1 MAPPLRR
8 LRPYLALPALL
19 ASGLLALGACS
30 PPEDPAPPLPPA
42 VETAVVAPDGSG
54 GGLTVSGA
62 LERQREMNLSFRV
75 GGVMTALAVDAGD
88 PVSAGQVLARIDPAA
103 VNARVTQATADLERA
118 RRDLRRDEALFAQ
131 GYVSTQRLEDR
142 RTAVTAAQAA
152 YDAAAFDGRWSRLVA
167 PASGV
172 VLERLAQAGEVLQP
186 GQPVLRVADLSSP
199 LVLRVPVA
207 DRDIGRVSVGQ
218 EVKAMIDS
226 LPGEAL
232 TGRVARVGQGADP
245 RTGAVM
251 VEIEVPSR
259 PNLRSGLTAKAV
271 FPAASGAQDVVRA
284 PAEAVIEASG
294 QKAYVFRLRGDR
306 VTRTQVVFL
315 GFDGDHARLRGL
327 AAGDRVV
334 TAGGGFL
341 SDGERVRIA
350 DASALTGALK

>member
-8 LRPYLALPALL
+8 LRSPTALSALL
-19 ASGLLALGACS
+19 ASGLLVLGACS
-30 PPEDPAPPLPPA
+30 PAGDPAPPPPPA
-42 VETAVVAPDGSG
+42 VETALVEPDGSG

-75 GGVMTALAVDAGD
+75 GGVMTALTVDAGD
-88 PVSAGQVLARIDPAA
+88 PVSSGQVLARIDPAA
-103 VNARVTQATADLERA
+103 VNARVTQASADLERA
-118 RRDLRRDEALFAQ
+118 RRDLRRDETLFNQ
-131 GYVSTQRLEDR
+131 GYISTQRLEDR

-152 YDAAAFDGRWSRLVA
+152 YDAAAFDGRWSRLIA

-172 VLERLAQAGEVLQP
+172 VLERLAQAGEVVQP
-186 GQPVLRVADLSSP
+186 GQTVLRIADLSSP

-207 DRDIGRVSVGQ
+207 DRDISRVAIGQ
-218 EVKAMIDS
+218 EVRAVIDS

-232 TGRVARVGQGADP
+232 AGRVVRVGQGADP
-245 RTGAVM
+245 RTGAVA
-251 VEIEVPSR
+251 VEIEVPGR
-259 PNLRSGLTAKAV
+259 PDLRSGLTAKAV
-271 FPAASGAQDVVRA
+271 FPASGGVQDVVRA

-294 QKAYVFRLRGDR
+294 QSAYVFRLKGDR

-327 AAGDRVV
+327 APGDRVV

-350 DASALTGALK
+350 DASALSGALK

>member
-1 MAPPLRR
+1 M
-8 LRPYLALPALL
+8 

-30 PPEDPAPPLPPA
+30 PPGDPTPPQPPA
-42 VETAVVAPDGSG
+42 VETAVVEPDGSG

-75 GGVMTALAVDAGD
+75 GGVMTSLAVDAGD

-103 VNARVTQATADLERA
+103 VNARVTQAEADLERA

-131 GYVSTQRLEDR
+131 GYVSNQRLEDR
-142 RTAVTAAQAA
+142 RTAMTAAQAA

-186 GQPVLRVADLSSP
+186 GQTVLRVADLSSP

-207 DRDIGRVSVGQ
+207 DRDITRVSIGQ

-232 TGRVARVGQGADP
+232 AGRVARVGQGADP
-245 RTGAVM
+245 RTGAVT

-259 PNLRSGLTAKAV
+259 PDLRSGLTAKAV
-271 FPAASGAQDVVRA
+271 FPAAKGVLDVVRA

-294 QKAYVFRLRGDR
+294 DKAYVFRLKGDR

-327 AAGDRVV
+327 TAGDQVV

-341 SDGERVRIA
+341 SDGERVRVA
-350 DASALTGALK
+350 DASALSGAVK